1 MNHQSIY
8 PLESNLWTTESHE
21 EVSRSEESL
30 PNSQKMHMLEVPE
43 ITRIMLESII
53 LKNARTMNP
62 QEQHHFLRIMHE
74 LLDLTANI
82 R

>member
-1 MNHQSIY
+1 MHHQTIY

-21 EVSRSEESL
+21 EVSRPEESL
-30 PNSQKMHMLEVPE
+30 SNGQNMHMPEVPE

-53 LKNARTMNP
+53 LKNAKTMNP
-62 QEQHHFLRIMHE
+62 QEQHEFLRIMHE
-74 LLDLTANI
+74 LLDLTTNL

>member
-1 MNHQSIY
+1 MHHQTIY

-21 EVSRSEESL
+21 NVSRSEESL
-30 PNSQKMHMLEVPE
+30 SNGQKMHMPEVPE

-53 LKNARTMNP
+53 LKNARNMNP
-62 QEQHHFLRIMHE
+62 QEQHDFLRIMHE
-74 LLDLTANI
+74 LLDLTTNI